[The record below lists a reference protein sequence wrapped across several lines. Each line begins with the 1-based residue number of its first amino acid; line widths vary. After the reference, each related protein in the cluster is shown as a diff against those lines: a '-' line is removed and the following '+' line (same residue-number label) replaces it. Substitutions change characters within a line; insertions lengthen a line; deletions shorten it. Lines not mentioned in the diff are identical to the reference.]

1 MTAEGGQMSD
11 DGSMRFLSD
20 RSVLGHEV
28 YDAAVRVSR
37 RRMFSDLDRADRDD
51 LVGTTIDKYYATW
64 GQLGRPDNI
73 EAWVSTVMRNA
84 MMDLFRRRRMLRPV
98 AGAGAGAGDD
108 SVEELI
114 EQWLPPA
121 PSLSLPVVDR
131 DAREAFLASLTPAD
145 ARLLCLKAEGYTH
158 QEIGDVLGVRANAV
172 DVRLHRLRARLRTR
186 FAAEDGDPH
195 QVGLRQ
201 RRRRVVTKLGN
212 TTRRQMHE
220 AHERPDGPGGRSPA
234 RTGLRGRARRPV
246 RVPATTR
253 VPRRARDARGRT
265 RALRTRRVE
274 RRHPDGALHRT
285 GRRDRRRPDVGG
297 VVGRRR
303 AGFPRLAVRRRVRHR

>member
-1 MTAEGGQMSD
+1 MSD
-11 DGSMRFLSD
+11 DSSMRFLSD

-37 RRMFSDLDRADRDD
+37 RRMFSDLDQADRDD

-73 EAWVSTVMRNA
+73 EAWVATVMRNA

-98 AGAGAGAGDD
+98 AGRGDE
-108 SVEELI
+108 SLEELL

-131 DAREAFLASLTPAD
+131 DAREAFLAGLTPAD

-172 DVRLHRLRARLRTR
+172 DVRLHRLRARLRAR
-186 FAAEDGDPH
+186 FAAGDGDPH
-195 QVGLRQ
+195 QVWGFDQ
-201 RRRRVVTKLGN
+201 D
-212 TTRRQMHE
+212 
-220 AHERPDGPGGRSPA
+220 A
-234 RTGLRGRARRPV
+234 
-246 RVPATTR
+246 
-253 VPRRARDARGRT
+253 DAR
-265 RALRTRRVE
+265 
-274 RRHPDGALHRT
+274 
-285 GRRDRRRPDVGG
+285 
-297 VVGRRR
+297 
-303 AGFPRLAVRRRVRHR
+303 